1 MRKNSIIPSTAT
13 GVNSSNLTLINLQLE
28 DMGSYQCVATN
39 NSGSGRS
46 TYVAVTI
53 NSKTGLT
60 KLFTSL

>member
-1 MRKNSIIPSTAT
+1 MRKNGIIPSSAT
-13 GVNSSNLTLINLQLE
+13 GVNTSNLTLINLQSE
-28 DMGSYQCVATN
+28 DMDSYWCEATN